1 MTNLMIYGVYA
12 LNPFLRTC
20 GTIFKT
26 TSLVHGAKMTEI
38 ISPVQ
43 GCLKMAIL
51 SSLTFEGNCN
61 ASVSQSLHLYSVGG
75 GLGLIWQQ
83 QLPRPSLKKIIKNR
97 LSKDSPKVFVTRFTI
112 QAHFKRTPWKI
123 SRQEG
128 EPGQRS
134 SWPPSNCRTTNTF
147 AAWEPDL
154 V

>member
-20 GTIFKT
+20 GAKFKT

-83 QLPRPSLKKIIKNR
+83 QLQGQALKKSLRTDYLKILLKLLWWDLQFKHILRELLDKYLAKKVNQASEAVDLHPIVEPQIHSR
-97 LSKDSPKVFVTRFTI
+97 LGSLI
-112 QAHFKRTPWKI
+112 
-123 SRQEG
+123 
-128 EPGQRS
+128 
-134 SWPPSNCRTTNTF
+134 
-147 AAWEPDL
+147 
-154 V
+154 